1 LSAAIHYHP
10 SMPHI
15 ESVSTESSPL
25 GDQARELFRL
35 YYEFLQ
41 STQSCGS
48 HLPKLDDEIAALPTA
63 YTTQNGEV
71 LLAFVKDIPAACI
84 AYRAVVP
91 GNQDDP
97 QTCDIKR
104 LFVHPSFRG
113 HGLSRILVAEVLT
126 RARARNYTRAI
137 LDTDTTTMPAA
148 HALYLAL
155 GFREYRREDNLT
167 YLELPLR
174 RST

>member
-1 LSAAIHYHP
+1 
-10 SMPHI
+10 MPRI
-15 ESVSTESSPL
+15 ESVATESSPL

-48 HLPKLDDEIAALPTA
+48 HPPKLDDEIATLPTA

-71 LLAFVKDIPAACI
+71 LLALVENIAAACM

-104 LFVHPSFRG
+104 LFVHPNFRG
-113 HGLSRILVAEVLT
+113 HGLSRILVAEVIT
-126 RARARNYTRAI
+126 RAKARNFTRAI
-137 LDTDTTTMPAA
+137 LDTDTKTMPAA

-155 GFREYRREDNLT
+155 GFREYRREDNLA
-167 YLELPLR
+167 YLELALG